1 MYVKIIASH
10 DILPRMA
17 EKVNIKWWREHGA
30 TRTLQQGWWE
40 DQKVKNHFGKL
51 FNGLLQS

>member
-1 MYVKIIASH
+1 MYIKIIASH